1 VNGMFSA
8 TFLLPASQAGHAW
21 KLRFDL
27 PGRSVTEVVGARWQ
41 PNAGEDGGVAAALG
55 LGQGQY
61 VSPIN
66 PAAVSFLVTAGGPPV
81 APTGCLLDG
90 RDSHFS

>member
-1 VNGMFSA
+1 
-8 TFLLPASQAGHAW
+8 
-21 KLRFDL
+21 
-27 PGRSVTEVVGARWQ
+27 
-41 PNAGEDGGVAAALG
+41 
-55 LGQGQY
+55 

-90 RDSHFS
+90 RDCHFS